1 MDVFEFAMQKEQT
14 AEEFYRNLA
23 AKAEHSGLQKIFAWL
38 ADQEVRHYEVVK
50 QMKQSTPVVPS
61 TTILE
66 DTVKL
71 FQEMRQKKEYI
82 VGETER
88 QSEVYNQAR
97 EIENESIKFYT
108 QKAEEAEDEKEA
120 EVWRQLANEE
130 RMHYRLIDNLLD
142 FVLQPETYVENGE
155 FSHILDK
162 ERGTDY
168 YPETP

>member
-1 MDVFEFAMQKEQT
+1 MNVFEFAMQKEKD
-14 AEEFYRNLA
+14 AETFYRGLA
-23 AKAEHSGLQKIFAWL
+23 EKTDHPGLKRIFTWL
-38 ADQEVRHYEVVK
+38 AGEEVRHYEVVK
-50 QMKQSTPVVPS
+50 EMQDATPATPTS
-61 TTILE
+61 NILK

-71 FQEMRQKKEYI
+71 FQDMRRDKEYI
-82 VGETER
+82 VDEADR
-88 QSEVYNQAR
+88 QVEVYNQAR
-97 EIENESIKFYT
+97 EIENESIEFYS
-108 QKAEEAEDEKEA
+108 QKADEAEDTKEA
-120 EVWRQLANEE
+120 EIFRQLANQE